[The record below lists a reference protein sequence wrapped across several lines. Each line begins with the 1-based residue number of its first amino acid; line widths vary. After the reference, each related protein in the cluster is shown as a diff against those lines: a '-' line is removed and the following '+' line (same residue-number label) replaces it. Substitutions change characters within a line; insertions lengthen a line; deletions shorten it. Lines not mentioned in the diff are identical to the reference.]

1 MIYQGTIGRTRVIQ
15 IDQNNA
21 RIDLDI
27 DLVDYFSSTFPA
39 GTYNEITVDETGRIT
54 AGAFV
59 IPTPGVPPPKVNPPV
74 IYVLDP
80 TAEGLVPLDPTLP
93 CVAYSADGTL
103 AFFGWNLTTQTWN

>member
-21 RIDLDI
+21 RIDLDT

-39 GTYNEITVDETGRIT
+39 GTYNEVTIDEYGRVI

-59 IPTPGVPPPKVNPPV
+59 IPTPVVLPPKTNPAV

-80 TAEGLVPLDPTLP
+80 TAEGLTPLDPTLP
-93 CVAYSADGTL
+93 CMAYSASGEY
-103 AFFGWNLTTQTWN
+103 AIMGWNIDNQTWN